1 MCPLSYY
8 VEPSLTALQ
17 CADIKFNASA
27 QLLADDQC
35 KNGTGV
41 SGVAVANVQ
50 NGASPTG
57 SSAPAASSG
66 VASKLGPAV
75 GSGLVA
81 AAMAW
86 GLL

>member
-1 MCPLSYY
+1 MHP
-8 VEPSLTALQ
+8 Q
-17 CADIKFNASA
+17 CADVKFNASA

-41 SGVAVANVQ
+41 SGVAIANVQ
-50 NGASPTG
+50 SGASPIG
-57 SSAPAASSG
+57 SATPAASSG
-66 VASKLGPAV
+66 IALRLGPAV

-81 AAMAW
+81 VAMAW